1 MSNQLFTWY
10 PAVLRKDPN
19 RPFLIETDPLE
30 IVIFEPGLETNATV
44 QHRRYISQ
52 SSRYLI
58 AGSSNP
64 CTSGFF
70 RSNLFFVGADLCVRP
85 PLRSD
90 TK

>member
-1 MSNQLFTWY
+1 MSNQQFTRH
-10 PAVLRKDPN
+10 PAARPEDPN
-19 RPFLIETDPLE
+19 RPFHIESDPLG
-30 IVIFEPGLETNATV
+30 IVFFEPGLKIHATV

-70 RSNLFFVGADLCVRP
+70 RSNLFFIGADLCVRP